1 VKVGILLPQTVG
13 EGGGTWRE
21 ILALARQA
29 EAGGIDSLWVCDH
42 VLYRPPDGPEL
53 GYHEPMTLLSAL
65 AASTHRVELGSLVLA
80 TSFRSPGLLAKM
92 AATLDDVCGQRL
104 ILGLGCG
111 WHEPEYR
118 AFGYPFDHRVGRFEE
133 ALSVM
138 VPLLRGERVTRK
150 GRWIRVED
158 AVILPVPARLDLP
171 VHVAADGDRMLRL
184 TARYADAWQ
193 YAWYGHPD
201 ERWAHRLDRFRRAC
215 DAEGRD
221 PDSLEITIGIDVH
234 GSLEGVGPEAR
245 HLPVD
250 ASALADG
257 LSAWSQAGAHHVQIG
272 LESCTE
278 REVDVVLEAVQ
289 RLRA

>member
-1 VKVGILLPQTVG
+1 MLLPQTVG
-13 EGGGTWRE
+13 EGGGTWGE
-21 ILALARQA
+21 ILAFSRQA

-42 VLYRPPDGPEL
+42 FLYRPPDDRET

-65 AASTHRVELGSLVLA
+65 AASTERVELGSLVLA

-92 AATLDDVCGQRL
+92 AATLDDVSGQRL

-133 ALSVM
+133 ALSIV
-138 VPLLRGERVTRK
+138 VPLLRGERVTHQ
-150 GRWIRVED
+150 GTWTRVED

-171 VHVAADGDRMLRL
+171 VLVAADGDRMLRL

-193 YAWYGHPD
+193 YAWYGRPNQ
-201 ERWAHRLDRFRRAC
+201 RWALAVDRFRRAC
-215 DAEGRD
+215 DVEGRD
-221 PDSLEITIGIDVH
+221 ADSLEITVGIDVH
-234 GSLEGVGPEAR
+234 GSLEDWGPEAH

-250 ASALADG
+250 SSALSEG
-257 LSAWSQAGAHHVQIG
+257 LAAWSEVGAHHVQIG
-272 LESCTE
+272 LEVCTPSA
-278 REVDVVLEAVQ
+278 VDVILEAVQ